1 MRSLRLRRLISIFIG
16 TALVT
21 TALTGTA
28 GAETSPDGA
37 NDWNCRPSFF
47 HPHPV
52 VLVHGT
58 FENMAFNW
66 SKLSPVL
73 KKNGYCVFAL
83 NYGGVPD
90 APVQGTGDIAQ
101 SAGQL
106 SAFVDRVLQATG
118 APEVDIVGH
127 SQGGMMPRYYAK
139 FLGGAAKV
147 RKLVGIVPSN
157 HGTTASGL
165 VTLGRLLGLL
175 DPVIRACPA
184 CGQQLVDAEFLG
196 ALNSGGETLPG
207 VEHTVIATRYDE
219 VVTPY
224 TSSFLNGSGVK
235 NILLQDKCPGDTNA
249 HLGVNFDPVV
259 HRIVLNELGFLTA
272 YWPVDCSDPLG

>member
-1 MRSLRLRRLISIFIG
+1 MRSSRLRRLASIVIG

-21 TALTGTA
+21 TVLTGTA
-28 GAETSPDGA
+28 NAETSPDGA
-37 NDWNCRPSFF
+37 NDWGCEPSFF

-52 VLVHGT
+52 ILVHGT

-83 NYGGVPD
+83 NHGGAPD
-90 APVQGTGDIAQ
+90 APVQGTADIVR
-101 SAGQL
+101 SAGLL

-118 APEVDIVGH
+118 AAKADIVGH
-127 SQGGMMPRYYAK
+127 SQGGMMPRYYVK
-139 FLGGAAKV
+139 LLGGAAKV
-147 RKLVGIVPSN
+147 RKLIGIVPSN

-165 VTLGRLLGLL
+165 VTLGRSLGLL
-175 DPVIRACPA
+175 GPVVEACPA
-184 CGQQLVDAEFLG
+184 CGQQIVGSDFLRD
-196 ALNSGGETLPG
+196 LNAGDEALPG
-207 VEHTVIATRYDE
+207 VEHTVIATKYDE

-235 NILLQDKCPGDTNA
+235 NILLQDKCPSDTNA
-249 HLGVNFDPVV
+249 HLGVDFDPVV
-259 HRIVLNELGFLTA
+259 HRIVLNELGVLTA
-272 YWPVDCSDPLG
+272 YWPVDCADPLG